1 MQKHG
6 FLNKNTGVAI
16 ISASK
21 SCKLNELTN
30 EELVFMIQED
40 MNNQEYWN
48 ILWEKTEK
56 VVYSVYHKK
65 VHRYYKENMAE
76 DIIAILNTGWFHAVK
91 TYNKEKATGPF
102 HSYASFIIEQKYCQF
117 LRKIKDDRIGKS
129 VRCEFLNDIK
139 LPTSFADCNNTIDF
153 CIVNILE
160 DVNSNNA
167 FEEIEKK
174 DYINSKLKQLE
185 EVLPTSYLYII
196 ETIYNNKT
204 QNQIAKEYNVPRHT
218 VSKAIKKG
226 YNWLREEYQQD
237 EIELERLEECYNNKY
252 NKIN

>member
-204 QNQIAKEYNVPRHT
+204 QMQIATEYNVSKHT
-218 VSKAIKKG
+218 VSKEIKKG
-226 YNWLREEYQQD
+226 YNWLKEDSVMKEYEQS
-237 EIELERLEECYNNKY
+237 RLRKVYDK
-252 NKIN
+252 K

>member
-65 VHRYYKENMAE
+65 VHRYYK
-76 DIIAILNTGWFHAVK
+76 
-91 TYNKEKATGPF
+91 
-102 HSYASFIIEQKYCQF
+102 F
-117 LRKIKDDRIGKS
+117 L
-129 VRCEFLNDIK
+129 LH
-139 LPTSFADCNNTIDF
+139 
-153 CIVNILE
+153 
-160 DVNSNNA
+160 
-167 FEEIEKK
+167 
-174 DYINSKLKQLE
+174 
-185 EVLPTSYLYII
+185 
-196 ETIYNNKT
+196 ETILCLK
-204 QNQIAKEYNVPRHT
+204 
-218 VSKAIKKG
+218 
-226 YNWLREEYQQD
+226 
-237 EIELERLEECYNNKY
+237 
-252 NKIN
+252 